1 MFADGSADAAGDS
14 ATLRSRSWMLI
25 PWGMLPL
32 FSSVFSASVVSVLPS
47 LVIVTVVSTTDWL
60 LSARFENEL
69 LDSA

>member
-1 MFADGSADAAGDS
+1 
-14 ATLRSRSWMLI
+14 MLI
-25 PWGMLPL
+25 PGGMLPL